1 MNSLWF
7 YFDDNDRTVECRY
20 YEEYDSGKYVRI
32 ELPQDKFRKY
42 FESFYK
48 KYQMVDKLTKN
59 AVVHQFYDIDVYE
72 ADKMI
77 EESKRYTNPRE
88 SDFKTIEIKRSTPVV
103 KDEFP
108 SLEKINTKP
117 KRKVKRTN
125 LFKNGVIVFASAAL
139 ITSIGVFASK
149 NANLKKV
156 HVDVNDKYTIEET
169 EKNNICM
176 RIDDGNYVDVKVIE
190 PDGMWIKKDQLLDLQ
205 KDFNNKSLL
214 ENKRIYVIQEADKL
228 NVAAANTLLKFL
240 EEPADDIIAILLT
253 KNRYKLL
260 DTILSRCQVL
270 TIGSED
276 DSYDYNEEIN
286 TIISYI
292 VKGDSLFINYGSLLE
307 LLPDKNI
314 AMDYFKKIE
323 IIFLDF
329 LQNNKSLYSCL
340 SGVNKDSIICF
351 LNIIEVELMKLD
363 YNVNYKLWLDSLFS
377 KLIGGVSND

>member
-1 MNSLWF
+1 MSNIGIRNEKFISFTENILAHNKISHA
-7 YFDDNDRTVECRY
+7 YI
-20 YEEYDSGKYVRI
+20 I
-32 ELPQDKFRKY
+32 ELCD
-42 FESFYK
+42 
-48 KYQMVDKLTKN
+48 
-59 AVVHQFYDIDVYE
+59 YDIDMSLVSRFIKLLLCKNDIKTF
-72 ADKMI
+72 DKLNCGSCNVCNLI
-77 EESKRYTNPRE
+77 DNHNYPDIRY
-88 SDFKTIEIKRSTPVV
+88 
-103 KDEFP
+103 
-108 SLEKINTKP
+108 
-117 KRKVKRTN
+117 
-125 LFKNGVIVFASAAL
+125 
-139 ITSIGVFASK
+139 
-149 NANLKKV
+149 
-156 HVDVNDKYTIEET
+156 
-169 EKNNICM
+169 
-176 RIDDGNYVDVKVIE
+176 IE
-190 PDGMWIKKDQLLDLQ
+190 PDGKEIKKNQLLDLQ
-205 KDFNNKSLL
+205 KNFNNKSLL

-340 SGVNKDSIICF
+340 SGVNKDTIIRF
-351 LNIIEVELMKLD
+351 LNIIEIELMKLD

>member
-1 MNSLWF
+1 MSNIGIRNEKFISFTENILAHNKISHA
-7 YFDDNDRTVECRY
+7 YI
-20 YEEYDSGKYVRI
+20 I
-32 ELPQDKFRKY
+32 ELCD
-42 FESFYK
+42 
-48 KYQMVDKLTKN
+48 
-59 AVVHQFYDIDVYE
+59 YDIDMSLVSRFIKLLLCKNDIKTF
-72 ADKMI
+72 DKLNCGSCNVCNLI
-77 EESKRYTNPRE
+77 DNHNYPDIRY
-88 SDFKTIEIKRSTPVV
+88 
-103 KDEFP
+103 
-108 SLEKINTKP
+108 
-117 KRKVKRTN
+117 
-125 LFKNGVIVFASAAL
+125 
-139 ITSIGVFASK
+139 
-149 NANLKKV
+149 
-156 HVDVNDKYTIEET
+156 
-169 EKNNICM
+169 
-176 RIDDGNYVDVKVIE
+176 IE
-190 PDGMWIKKDQLLDLQ
+190 PDAKEIKKNQLLDLQ

-314 AMDYFKKIE
+314 AMDYFKKID

-340 SGVNKDSIICF
+340 SGVNKDSIIRF